1 MHSISRSTQNKDF
14 HSTTC
19 IASHFVRPR
28 LRLLLSALHFQYN
41 VKHTRVQDINIIPS
55 ICIEN
60 VHLVFLIFR
69 NQTKSCYSIPLFM
82 TYSDQVHNISC
93 SIQNKDFHST
103 TCIASHFVRPR
114 LRLLLSTL
122 HFQYNVKH
130 TRVQVLNAKCFR
142 ALLRIILWFSKHCN
156 DFA

>member
-1 MHSISRSTQNKDF
+1 MKTYILF
-14 HSTTC
+14 
-19 IASHFVRPR
+19 
-28 LRLLLSALHFQYN
+28 
-41 VKHTRVQDINIIPS
+41 
-55 ICIEN
+55 
-60 VHLVFLIFR
+60 FLFFR

-93 SIQNKDFHST
+93 SIQNKDFPST

-156 DFA
+156 DFAWQHKFSHQCQNSDPYRIRLYSLAVQHHIKMTVQPTPIFCKSLLTVLD

>member
-28 LRLLLSALHFQYN
+28 LRLLLSTLHFQYN
-41 VKHTRVQDINIIPS
+41 VKQIRVQDINIIPS

-60 VHLVFLIFR
+60 VHLVFLFR
-69 NQTKSCYSIPLFM
+69 NQTNSCYSIPLFM

-103 TCIASHFVRPR
+103 TCIASQLVRPR
-114 LRLLLSTL
+114 LRLPLCIL
-122 HFQYNVKH
+122 HCQYNVNHISSSSCSSGCKM
-130 TRVQVLNAKCFR
+130 VFALCF
-142 ALLRIILWFSKHCN
+142 AS
-156 DFA
+156 